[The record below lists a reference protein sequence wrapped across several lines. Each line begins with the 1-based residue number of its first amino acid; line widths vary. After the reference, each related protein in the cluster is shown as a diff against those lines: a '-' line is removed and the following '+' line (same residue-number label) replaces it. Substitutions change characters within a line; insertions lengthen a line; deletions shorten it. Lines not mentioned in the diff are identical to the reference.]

1 VSSPDQTRLLD
12 ALPPA
17 ERERIFPHLRLV
29 TLPLGTVLYES
40 GDTQRYIYFP
50 VDAIVSLLY
59 LLTSSFAGGYCS
71 LDRLDGSRLVMTQ
84 ELIANMLGVR
94 RDRLFPAAAT

>member
-1 VSSPDQTRLLD
+1 MVFPDQNHLLN

-29 TLPLGTVLYES
+29 TLPLGAVLYES

-50 VDAIVSLLY
+50 IDAIVSLLY
-59 LLTSSFAGGYCS
+59 VLKNGA
-71 LDRLDGSRLVMTQ
+71 
-84 ELIANMLGVR
+84 
-94 RDRLFPAAAT
+94 